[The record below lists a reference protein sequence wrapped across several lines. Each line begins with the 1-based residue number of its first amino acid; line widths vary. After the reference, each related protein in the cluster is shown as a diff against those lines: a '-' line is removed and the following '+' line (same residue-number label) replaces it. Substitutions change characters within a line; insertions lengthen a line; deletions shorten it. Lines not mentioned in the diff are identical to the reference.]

1 MSSIISQFN
10 SPVKQDL
17 AIIIPGAPMKSN
29 NSCYDSVSEDEQEC
43 RVHPYPLSLDKLM
56 TVDELKLDSEEEE
69 EDDEED
75 EEDDEEEEEED
86 EEEEEEEED
95 DEEEDEEE
103 EQVSISP
110 YVTIQRG
117 VAYYGDNDE
126 EEDSFISINDY
137 QMTIDE
143 LATDELVEYPCQNVT
158 MQRGVTYYD
167 DNDDEEDYQMT
178 IDELATDELV
188 EYPCQN
194 VTMQRGVTYYGD
206 NDDEE
211 DSLLGTP
218 DTDDSLCVNLQFEFE
233 NDSQ

>member
-56 TVDELKLDSEEEE
+56 TVDELKLDS
-69 EDDEED
+69 
-75 EEDDEEEEEED
+75 
-86 EEEEEEEED
+86 EEEEED